1 MEKKKAGS
9 FWQRYQKIKKILK
22 AGEDALN
29 TSDVSKYILNLS
41 YYNYTKKFKTNQ
53 VAVIKKNHMMTIIL
67 LILFFTCLLIQL
79 IWCILHLHDNSL
91 YDIGIGLC
99 SFWPILTIFITPFSF
114 WIIVRKY
121 YHAVNLAIEHKSL
134 SANIQDYPKP
144 VYTVIWAFRTK
155 PMFQFQYYQTTRDN
169 YSNLAC

>member
-1 MEKKKAGS
+1 MEKK
-9 FWQRYQKIKKILK
+9 K

-79 IWCILHLHDNSL
+79 I
-91 YDIGIGLC
+91 
-99 SFWPILTIFITPFSF
+99 
-114 WIIVRKY
+114 
-121 YHAVNLAIEHKSL
+121 
-134 SANIQDYPKP
+134 
-144 VYTVIWAFRTK
+144 
-155 PMFQFQYYQTTRDN
+155 
-169 YSNLAC
+169 